1 MRSVLIGSLLAAT
14 IAGAYADSSAIER
27 LKEGNERFIH
37 QKMLHPRIDS
47 ADREGLEN
55 AQRPFAAI
63 LSCSDSRVP
72 PEIVFDQ
79 GLGDL
84 FTVRIAGNVVKDVVL
99 GSLEYAVLHLKTKA
113 IVVMGHTHC
122 GAVKAAIAGER
133 QQNHIDVLIES
144 IHPAVALARKDRG
157 DLETNAVYENVRQS
171 MREIVLDSPALKTE
185 AAAGRLSIFG
195 AVYNL
200 TSGEVEFIK

>member
-27 LKEGNERFIH
+27 LKEGNERFIY

-47 ADREGLEN
+47 ADRKALEN

-133 QQNHIDVLIES
+133 QQNHIDVLIKA

-200 TSGEVEFIK
+200 TSGEVDFIK